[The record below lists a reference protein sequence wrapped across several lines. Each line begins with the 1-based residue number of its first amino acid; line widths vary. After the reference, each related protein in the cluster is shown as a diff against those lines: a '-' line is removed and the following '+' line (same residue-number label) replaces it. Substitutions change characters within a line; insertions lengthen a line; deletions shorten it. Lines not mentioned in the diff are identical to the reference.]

1 MEKMS
6 DTLRT
11 TPGKASIGDA
21 EHDDNAFTHPDYAS
35 FEGLVFD
42 CDGTLADTMPAHYIA
57 WRDTMNRHGIAFPE
71 DRFYALGGV
80 PAHRIVAMLA
90 REQDKAFTPEQIVE
104 MAEEK
109 ERAFEK
115 HLHTICAV
123 EPVVAVAR
131 EYHGR
136 VPMAVA
142 TGGYR
147 HIVERSL
154 ELIHI
159 RHLFDA
165 IVSHEDVEHHKPAPD
180 TYLLAAERLGV
191 RPERCCAFEDTDLGI
206 ESAAGAGMT
215 VVDIRQLC
223 AAAGS

>member
-1 MEKMS
+1 VDNVS

-11 TPGKASIGDA
+11 TPA
-21 EHDDNAFTHPDYAS
+21 ESPEGEFVHPDYAS

-57 WRDTMNRHGIAFPE
+57 WRQTMQRYGIAFEE

-80 PAHRIVAMLA
+80 PAPRIVGMLA
-90 REQDKAFTPEQIVE
+90 QEQGKALTPEQVVAI
-104 MAEEK
+104 AEEK
-109 ERAFEK
+109 ERAFED
-115 HLHTICAV
+115 HLHGIGAV

-131 EYHGR
+131 AFYGR

-159 RHLFDA
+159 RHLFNA
-165 IVSHEDVEHHKPAPD
+165 IVSHEDVVNPKPAPD
-180 TYLLAAERLGV
+180 TYLVAAERLGV
-191 RPERCCAFEDTDLGI
+191 RPARCCAFEDTDLGI
-206 ESAAGAGMT
+206 RAARDAGMT
-215 VVDIRQLC
+215 VVDIRRLC
-223 AAAGS
+223 AAGR